1 MVLVKQELPLV
12 SFFILLG
19 TKTRLDVGGVV
30 PDTGNDFI
38 FFISC
43 ACKSGERLDILIVS
57 C

>member
-1 MVLVKQELPLV
+1 MVLVKQELPLA
-12 SFFILLG
+12 SLFILLG

-30 PDTGNDFI
+30 RDSGNDFI

-43 ACKSGERLDILIVS
+43 ACKSGERLDIFVVY